1 MSNYTVNTL
10 SKETGLDISALLRG
24 LGMPQESDLDATL
37 PVKKVL
43 DFLKVH
49 GAIANPQT
57 STQKQL
63 QGNAPKEIVKQAAKE
78 LKVSQALVTRISAM
92 NLESSYQAAY
102 NAARLENAHI
112 LVGKIGAAEGQ
123 KDADQELKDY
133 EEEVAIAKLLKTF
146 QAAQVAQEENL
157 RHVDDCNAL
166 VESYKPGS
174 PLDAARAALAQEQ
187 ARNELIEAVQNG
199 TIPTEAQLQDF
210 TVARA
215 YRQSRRPR

>member
-1 MSNYTVNTL
+1 MSNYTLNSL
-10 SKETGLDISALLRG
+10 SRQTGLDATALLRA
-24 LGMPQESDLDATL
+24 LGMPQDSALDAVL
-37 PVKKVL
+37 PAKKVE

-63 QGNAPKEIVKQAAKE
+63 QGDAPKDIIKQAAKE
-78 LKVSQALVTRISAM
+78 MRVSQALVTRLSAM

-157 RHVDDCNAL
+157 RAVDDYNAL

-215 YRQSRRPR
+215 YRLSRRPC

>member
-63 QGNAPKEIVKQAAKE
+63 QGDAPKEIVKQAAKE
-78 LKVSQALVTRISAM
+78 LKVSQALVTRISAL
-92 NLESSYQAAY
+92 NLESSYQAGY
-102 NAARLENAHI
+102 NAERLDGAHI
-112 LVGKIGAAEGQ
+112 LVGRIGAAEGR
-123 KDADQELKDY
+123 KDAAQELKDY
-133 EEEVAIAKLLKTF
+133 EDEQEISELLKTF
-146 QAAQVAQEENL
+146 QALQVAQEEDL
-157 RHVDDCNAL
+157 RRVDDCNAL
-166 VESYKPGS
+166 VDSYKPGS
-174 PLDAARAALAQEQ
+174 PLDAARVALAQEQ
-187 ARNELIEAVQNG
+187 ARNELIQAVASG

-210 TVARA
+210 TVARV
-215 YRQSRRPR
+215 YRQSRHPR